1 MTPQT
6 QIQTAAAFDNTAGK
20 EINTEKKYKI
30 SDYKSGLK
38 PIWCAGCGD
47 YGVVNAIY
55 RALDMLQLEPEKVA
69 VISGI
74 GCSSRIPGYVSTYGF
89 NTVHG
94 RAIPIASGVKM
105 ASPET
110 TVIVAGGDGDGFA
123 IGGGHMPHVAR
134 RNTDM
139 TYIVMDNQIYGL
151 TKGQLS
157 PTSEFKLKTTTTPY
171 GSIDTPL
178 NIVSL
183 ALSYHVSFLA
193 RGFAGDITQL
203 AGLIKQGIEHKGF
216 SLIHVVSPCVTY
228 RGMDYF
234 KEMKERCVPLPEY
247 FYDPMDKVEAFKVAE
262 NTKTLY
268 TGVIYKENR
277 PTFNDN
283 VTSIIDNVQ
292 KERKFDMDDILSQ
305 YLAQ

>member
-1 MTPQT
+1 MSQAVQMSASANVVSGAVQAQT
-6 QIQTAAAFDNTAGK
+6 ENK
-20 EINTEKKYKI
+20 YSIN
-30 SDYKSGLK
+30 DYKSGLK

-55 RALDMLQLEPEKVA
+55 RALNMLQLEPEKVA
-69 VISGI
+69 IVSGI

-89 NTVHG
+89 NSVHG

-134 RNTDM
+134 RNTNL

-157 PTSEFKLKTTTTPY
+157 PTSEFELKTTTTPY
-171 GSIDTPL
+171 GSIDSPL

-193 RGFAGDITQL
+193 RGFAGNINQL
-203 AGLIKQGIEHKGF
+203 ADLIKQGIEHKGF

-228 RGMDYF
+228 RGMEYF
-234 KEMKERCVPLPEY
+234 KVMKEKCVPLPEN
-247 FYDPMDKVEAFKVAE
+247 FYDPTDKVEAFKVAE
-262 NTKTLY
+262 NTKTFY
-268 TGVIYKENR
+268 TGVIFKESR

-283 VTSIIDNVQ
+283 VTAMINEAQ
-292 KERKFDMDDILSQ
+292 KVKKYEVDDILDQ
-305 YLAQ
+305 YLAR

>member
-1 MTPQT
+1 MS
-6 QIQTAAAFDNTAGK
+6 QTAQMPAPANAASGAPQAQ
-20 EINTEKKYKI
+20 TENKYCVN
-30 SDYKSGLK
+30 DYKSGLK

-55 RALDMLQLEPEKVA
+55 RALNMLQLAPEEVA
-69 VISGI
+69 IISGI

-110 TVIVAGGDGDGFA
+110 TVIIAGGDGDGFA

-134 RNTDM
+134 RNTNM

-157 PTSEFKLKTTTTPY
+157 PTSEYQLKTTTTPY

-193 RGFAGDITQL
+193 RGFAGDINQL
-203 AGLIKQGIEHKGF
+203 ADLIKQGIEHEGF
-216 SLIHVVSPCVTY
+216 SLVHVISPCVTY
-228 RGMDYF
+228 RGMEYF
-234 KEMKERCVPLPEY
+234 KTMKEKCVPLPDT
-247 FYDPMDKVEAFKVAE
+247 FYDPTDKVEAFKVAE

-268 TGVIYKENR
+268 TGVIFKEKR

-283 VTSIIDNVQ
+283 VTSLIYEAQ
-292 KERKFDMDDILSQ
+292 KDKKYEVDDILDQ
-305 YLAQ
+305 YLAR

>member
-1 MTPQT
+1 MSQ
-6 QIQTAAAFDNTAGK
+6 AAQMSAPSNTVSGAPEVKTDNKYA
-20 EINTEKKYKI
+20 IN
-30 SDYKSGLK
+30 DYKSGLK

-55 RALDMLQLEPEKVA
+55 RALNMLQLEPEKVA
-69 VISGI
+69 IVSGI

-134 RNTDM
+134 RNTNM

-157 PTSEFKLKTTTTPY
+157 PTSEFELKTTTTPY
-171 GSIDTPL
+171 GSIDSPL

-193 RGFAGDITQL
+193 RGFAGDINQL
-203 AGLIKQGIEHKGF
+203 ADLIKQGIVHEGF

-228 RGMDYF
+228 RGMEYF
-234 KEMKERCVPLPEY
+234 KVMKEKCVPLPEN
-247 FYDPMDKVEAFKVAE
+247 FYDPTDKVEAFKVAE

-268 TGVIYKENR
+268 TGVIFKENR

-283 VTSIIDNVQ
+283 VTGLINQAQ
-292 KERKFDMDDILSQ
+292 KVKKYEVDDILDQ
-305 YLAQ
+305 YLAR

>member
-1 MTPQT
+1 MSQ
-6 QIQTAAAFDNTAGK
+6 AAQMSASSN
-20 EINTEKKYKI
+20 INTGSAENVRENKYSI

-38 PIWCAGCGD
+38 PIWCPGCGD
-47 YGVVNAIY
+47 FGVVNAIY
-55 RALDMLQLEPEKVA
+55 RALNELQLAPEKVA
-69 VISGI
+69 LVSGI

-157 PTSEFKLKTTTTPY
+157 PTSEMELKTTTTPY
-171 GSIDTPL
+171 GSIDSPL

-203 AGLIKQGIEHKGF
+203 ASLIKQGIEHKGF

-228 RGMDYF
+228 RGMEYF
-234 KEMKERCVPLPEY
+234 KMMKEKCVPLPEG
-247 FYDPMDKVEAFKVAE
+247 FYDPTDKVEAFKVAE
-262 NTKTLY
+262 NTKKFY

-283 VTSIIDNVQ
+283 VTSIIHNVQ
-292 KERKFDMDDILSQ
+292 KDKKFEVDDILNQ

>member
-1 MTPQT
+1 MSQAT
-6 QIQTAAAFDNTAGK
+6 QMSAAPS
-20 EINTEKKYKI
+20 INTNAQAGACENKYGVA
-30 SDYKSGLK
+30 DYKSGLK

-47 YGVVNAIY
+47 YGVVNALY
-55 RALDMLQLEPEKVA
+55 RALAELQLEPEKVA
-69 VISGI
+69 LISGI

-110 TVIVAGGDGDGFA
+110 TVIIAGGDGDGFA

-134 RNTDM
+134 RNTNM

-157 PTSEFKLKTTTTPY
+157 PTSEMELKTTTTPY

-183 ALSYHVSFLA
+183 ALSYHVSFIA

-203 AGLIKQGIEHKGF
+203 ARLIKLGIEHNGF

-228 RGMDYF
+228 RGMEYF
-234 KEMKERCVPLPEY
+234 RMMKEKCVPLPDN
-247 FYDPMDKVEAFKVAE
+247 FYDPADKVEAFKVAE
-262 NTKTLY
+262 NTKTFY
-268 TGVIYKENR
+268 TGVIFKETR
-277 PTFNDN
+277 ATFNDN
-283 VTSIIDNVQ
+283 VGNISGKVCGDKKYSV
-292 KERKFDMDDILSQ
+292 DDILNQ